1 MCTLARIRALLFLLA
16 LLLPRTAWA
25 AAPPQAENRP
35 PATTDAVR
43 PQPDKVNH
51 QYTVFDRI
59 VNNNVDSRY
68 FHPQLDEEFSEFF
81 VVTAQEEDYLKA
93 AVYTYFKKSNVYSTI
108 PRIYYFYNP
117 QNRDFSGMPVRFTL
131 SGECFQFA
139 DGTRL
144 CRPPLPP
151 DVHKIGSPEL
161 WYEVRWRRVYGNYY
175 LITLF
180 RGEGRAVEEVLMT
193 ERDGKD
199 LTPVLGESSKAQDL
213 RGYGGSMGGEK
224 KRITKRERVNG
235 EEQYIVYTL
244 IPVQEK
250 DLPPDF
256 PRGLVRWIP

>member
-25 AAPPQAENRP
+25 AASPQAENRP

-59 VNNNVDSRY
+59 VNNHVDSRY

-199 LTPVLGESSKAQDL
+199 LTPVLGESSKERDL
-213 RGYGGSMGGEK
+213 KGYGGSMVGDKCIEK
-224 KRITKRERVNG
+224 YERVNG
-235 EEQYIVYTL
+235 ELQRTVYNL
-244 IPVQEK
+244 VPVREK

>member
-35 PATTDAVR
+35 PAV
-43 PQPDKVNH
+43 
-51 QYTVFDRI
+51 
-59 VNNNVDSRY
+59 VNNIYTIFDTGILYTDSQY
-68 FHPQLDEEFSEFF
+68 FHPQLDQASPEFF
-81 VVTAQEEDYLKA
+81 IVTNQEEDYLKA
-93 AVYTYFKKSNVYSTI
+93 AVYTYHKEKERYIHTHGT
-108 PRIYYFYNP
+108 YYLYNP
-117 QNRDFSGMPVRFTL
+117 QKIDFSGMSVRFIH
-131 SGECFQFA
+131 SGACFLFA
-139 DGTRL
+139 DGTKL
-144 CRPPLPP
+144 CPRLPP

-180 RGEGRAVEEVLMT
+180 RGEGRAVDEVLMT

-213 RGYGGSMGGEK
+213 RGYGGSMGGGE

-244 IPVQEK
+244 ISVREK

-256 PRGLVRWIP
+256 HRGLVRWIP

>member
-25 AAPPQAENRP
+25 AVSPQAENRP

-43 PQPDKVNH
+43 PQPDEVNH

-59 VNNNVDSRY
+59 LNKHVDPQY
-68 FHPQLDEEFSEFF
+68 FHPQLDEFSEFF

-93 AVYTYFKKSNVYSTI
+93 AVYKYYKKENEYSDI
-108 PRIYYFYNP
+108 HRIYYLYNP

-131 SGECFQFA
+131 SGACFQFA

-180 RGEGRAVEEVLMT
+180 RGDGNALEEMLMT

-199 LTPVLGESSKAQDL
+199 LTPVLGESSKERDL
-213 RGYGGSMGGEK
+213 KGYGGSMVGDKCIEK
-224 KRITKRERVNG
+224 YERVNG
-235 EEQYIVYTL
+235 ELQRTVYNL
-244 IPVQEK
+244 IPVREK